1 MNDLIVKDNSLIQAS
16 YSLSTVEQR
25 LILLAIAEA
34 RESGNGLNPS
44 SLLEIRASTYI
55 HYFEVDK
62 TTAYQVLKE
71 ASKSLFNRYVTY
83 HDKNPKNG
91 RNRSFHCRWVD
102 KIGYED
108 QSGLVYLRFTQEV
121 VPLITRLEEN
131 FTKYEIKQISK
142 LTSSY
147 AIRLYELI
155 IQWRTTQQTPIFE
168 LNTFRNQLGLEPN
181 SYTRMSDF
189 KRNILDFSVAQ
200 INEHTDITVKYDQ
213 HKAGRVITGF
223 SFTFG
228 FKKSAKPKSTR
239 AQAVEPPPTS
249 DPAAEKREAYGL
261 FLSYQRQSK
270 ALNQALETLATNS
283 EMKLFKKLGF
293 MK

>member
-1 MNDLIVKDNSLIQAS
+1 MNDLVVKDNSLIQAS

-34 RESGNGLNPS
+34 RETGNGLNQG
-44 SLLEIRASTYI
+44 SLLEVRASTYVS
-55 HYFEVDK
+55 YFEVDK
-62 TTAYQVLKE
+62 STAYQVLQE

-102 KIGYED
+102 KIGYEE

-131 FTKYEIKQISK
+131 FTKYELKQVSK

-147 AIRLYELI
+147 AIRLYELLV
-155 IQWRTTQQTPIFE
+155 QWRTAQQTPVFD
-168 LNTFRNQLGLEPN
+168 LSTFRNQLGLEEN
-181 SYTRMSDF
+181 SYSRMSDF
-189 KRNILDFSVAQ
+189 KRNVLDFSVAQ
-200 INEHTDITVKYDQ
+200 INEHTDITASYEQ

-223 SFTFG
+223 SFS
-228 FKKSAKPKSTR
+228 FKTKKPAKAEKKIARNKSDDADT
-239 AQAVEPPPTS
+239 
-249 DPAAEKREAYGL
+249 EKREA
-261 FLSYQRQSK
+261 LSQFMGYQQRAKLLNIPIEQLISK
-270 ALNQALETLATNS
+270 KELAQFRKF
-283 EMKLFKKLGF
+283 EF
-293 MK
+293 MA

>member
-1 MNDLIVKDNSLIQAS
+1 MNDLVVKDNSLIQAS

-34 RESGNGLNPS
+34 RETGNGLNQG
-44 SLLEIRASTYI
+44 SLLEVRASTYVS
-55 HYFEVDK
+55 YFEVDK
-62 TTAYQVLKE
+62 STAYQVLQE

-102 KIGYED
+102 KIGYEE

-131 FTKYEIKQISK
+131 FTKYELKQVSK

-147 AIRLYELI
+147 AIRLYELLV
-155 IQWRTTQQTPIFE
+155 QWRTAQQTPVFD
-168 LNTFRNQLGLEPN
+168 LSTFRNQLGLEEN
-181 SYTRMSDF
+181 SYSRMSDF
-189 KRNILDFSVAQ
+189 KRNVLDFSVAQ
-200 INEHTDITVKYDQ
+200 INEHTDITASYEQ

-223 SFTFG
+223 SFS
-228 FKKSAKPKSTR
+228 FKTKKPAKAEKKIARNKSDDADT
-239 AQAVEPPPTS
+239 
-249 DPAAEKREAYGL
+249 EKREALSQFMGYQQRAKL
-261 FLSYQRQSK
+261 LNIPIEQLISKKELAQFRKFEFLP
-270 ALNQALETLATNS
+270 
-283 EMKLFKKLGF
+283 
-293 MK
+293 